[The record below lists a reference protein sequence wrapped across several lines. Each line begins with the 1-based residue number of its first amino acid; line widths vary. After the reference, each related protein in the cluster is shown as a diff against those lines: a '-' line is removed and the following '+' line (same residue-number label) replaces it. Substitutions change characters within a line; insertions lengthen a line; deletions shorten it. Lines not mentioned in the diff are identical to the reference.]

1 MLLGAFGSLP
11 SPPRGP
17 WLLADIDGAAAL
29 EAAASMA
36 TRPRRRCAQAQWD
49 AFVANK
55 KVFEGEKG
63 ANGFRARLAAA
74 IASLPP
80 MHAPLSLDVG
90 ANCGQNIAFM
100 QSFARRDPCDAR
112 VLAFEPSPNT
122 ADWLRRAIRT
132 GRGLC
137 GRKRCPD
144 EPARV
149 CERSVA
155 IKQAAVS
162 ITRGSA
168 SFYSNLADGRLGTGN
183 QLSSLTRRNPN
194 SREYTVETVPLAA
207 EVPPHANITLLK
219 IDVEGNEPLVFASA
233 APVLPRTRLV
243 QFECGG
249 FAAQPALGYPQKQ
262 PLRSIVEFLARRGFH
277 TFRLSAA
284 RLLRMD
290 GPFWLP
296 QYEKGSWAVFN
307 CFAIRP
313 EDPLYEAAVRP
324 TLLNCVGRNRTAGF
338 LSQKVVPDPV

>member
-122 ADWLRRAIRT
+122 ADWLRRALRT

-137 GRKRCPD
+137 GRKRYPD

-149 CERSVA
+149 C
-155 IKQAAVS
+155 
-162 ITRGSA
+162 
-168 SFYSNLADGRLGTGN
+168 
-183 QLSSLTRRNPN
+183 
-194 SREYTVETVPLAA
+194 
-207 EVPPHANITLLK
+207 
-219 IDVEGNEPLVFASA
+219 
-233 APVLPRTRLV
+233 
-243 QFECGG
+243 
-249 FAAQPALGYPQKQ
+249 
-262 PLRSIVEFLARRGFH
+262 
-277 TFRLSAA
+277 
-284 RLLRMD
+284 
-290 GPFWLP
+290 
-296 QYEKGSWAVFN
+296 
-307 CFAIRP
+307 
-313 EDPLYEAAVRP
+313 
-324 TLLNCVGRNRTAGF
+324 
-338 LSQKVVPDPV
+338 